1 MVYNNIPTFSALT
14 LWITSRHTRPHPL
27 IPQIGDFLYISL
39 HWFCFAC
46 YTGQHFHFCPLPAGS
61 AVLLQKNAYIYI
73 LHHSSTKILTLQSHT
88 RAQWTNREDPFS
100 RTLHVQHPECAR
112 QPRKMGAA
120 ELKNSRVLQI
130 WLWRRPKYRQCSF
143 VMVNMPRQGNKSLLR
158 CEGLRY
164 RSRAAQQGCG
174 DCQRGI
180 SSGQTNVVFWV
191 FFILVQVKRTD
202 FCHQILIIT
211 FLKATQSV
219 SCIRIIELSEY
230 SCLKEIKKKQKNIL
244 FQLTGQTGSQTE
256 RTFSQQLKTGSKA
269 PQLKSI

>member
-14 LWITSRHTRPHPL
+14 LWITSRHTATSFNTSDRGFPL
-27 IPQIGDFLYISL
+27 HFPALILFCLL
-39 HWFCFAC
+39 HWATLSLLSTTCWVSS
-46 YTGQHFHFCPLPAGS
+46 S
-61 AVLLQKNAYIYI
+61 ATKKMHIYI

-191 FFILVQVKRTD
+191 FYFSSGEKDRLLSPNINNYIFKSHTVGIMYSNNWAFRVFLPKRNKEKTKKH
-202 FCHQILIIT
+202 FVPVYWT
-211 FLKATQSV
+211 NRFSNRKNFLTA
-219 SCIRIIELSEY
+219 
-230 SCLKEIKKKQKNIL
+230 IKDGL
-244 FQLTGQTGSQTE
+244 
-256 RTFSQQLKTGSKA
+256 
-269 PQLKSI
+269 

>member
-14 LWITSRHTRPHPL
+14 LWITSRHTATSFNTSDRGFPL
-27 IPQIGDFLYISL
+27 HFPALILFCLL
-39 HWFCFAC
+39 HWATLSLLSTTCWVSS
-46 YTGQHFHFCPLPAGS
+46 S
-61 AVLLQKNAYIYI
+61 ATKKMHIYIY
-73 LHHSSTKILTLQSHT
+73 HHSSTKILTLQSHT

-230 SCLKEIKKKQKNIL
+230 SCLKEIKKKQKDIL